1 MSDIPVMKKIIGT
14 KDFYIINNKYY
25 IVVKDMACRS
35 CAFRKGLDNCIVYN
49 TKYLS
54 CFDIIGN
61 NSESKKCFKEYKKGG
76 I

>member
-49 TKYLS
+49 KNFQFCYSSLLIKIYS
-54 CFDIIGN
+54 
-61 NSESKKCFKEYKKGG
+61 SKHRKMEVNLNY
-76 I
+76 